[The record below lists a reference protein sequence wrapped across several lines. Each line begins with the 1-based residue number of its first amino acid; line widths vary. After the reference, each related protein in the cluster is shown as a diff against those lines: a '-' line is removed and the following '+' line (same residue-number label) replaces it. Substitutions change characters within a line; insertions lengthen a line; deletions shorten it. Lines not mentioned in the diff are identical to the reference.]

1 MRKTTYTDME
11 VEVVM
16 KKKMKHSDYLK
27 MVSAAEQKGW
37 SVRSYEIGFH
47 SDGTKKRII

>member
-1 MRKTTYTDME
+1 MSKIENTDML

-16 KKKMKHSDYLK
+16 KKQVKLSEYRK

-37 SVRSYEIGFH
+37 FIRAYQVGFF
-47 SDGTKKRII
+47 SEGTKKKVG

>member
-1 MRKTTYTDME
+1 MSKKYNIDMT

-16 KKKMKHSDYLK
+16 KKQMHHSEYLK

-37 SVRSYEIGFH
+37 SVRAYQVGFH
-47 SDGTKKRII
+47 SEGTKKRVE

>member
-1 MRKTTYTDME
+1 MSKKYNIDMT

-16 KKKMKHSDYLK
+16 KKEMRHSEYLK

-37 SVRSYEIGFH
+37 SVKAYEIGFY
-47 SDGTKKRII
+47 SEGTKNPL